1 MGTVHLIPCWLFEN
15 ELSPIPV
22 YIRKAIADCKVLFVE
37 NERSARRFIKA
48 LDKSFEIDAFEW
60 HTIHKAE
67 EEQVSVFKEK
77 LKQGLTVGI
86 ISEAGCPGIADPG
99 QILVDIAQKNNSKV
113 IPFTGPNSII
123 LALMASGM
131 NGQRFE
137 FLGYLPIEEQD
148 RSKRLKEL
156 EQESAKQHSAKIFI
170 ETPYRNNQLLQTIL
184 KNCSGETK
192 LCIAADLTT
201 ANELIQTKKISDWKN
216 QKIELH
222 KRPAIFILQA

>member
-22 YIRKAIADCKVLFVE
+22 YIRKAIAACRVLFIE

-48 LDKSFEIDAFEW
+48 IDKSFEIDAFEW
-60 HTIHKAE
+60 HVIHKAE
-67 EEQVSVFKEK
+67 AEQISIFKEK

-99 QILVDIAQKNNSKV
+99 QILIDIAQKNNAKV

-148 RSKRLKEL
+148 RSKRIKEL
-156 EQESAKQHSAKIFI
+156 EQESAKQLSSKIFI

-192 LCIAADLTT
+192 LCIAVDLTSAT
-201 ANELIQTKKISDWKN
+201 ESVQTKKISDWKN
-216 QKIELH
+216 QQTDLH

>member
-22 YIRKAIADCKVLFVE
+22 YIRKAIAACRVLFVE

-48 LDKSFEIDAFEW
+48 IDKSFEIDAFEW
-60 HTIHKAE
+60 HVIHKAE
-67 EEQVSVFKEK
+67 AEQISIFKEK
-77 LKQGLTVGI
+77 LKQDLTVGI

-99 QILVDIAQKNNSKV
+99 QILIDIAQKNNAKV

-148 RSKRLKEL
+148 RSKRIKEL
-156 EQESAKQHSAKIFI
+156 EQESAKQLSSKIFI

-184 KNCSGETK
+184 KNCSGETR
-192 LCIAADLTT
+192 LCIAVDLTS
-201 ANELIQTKKISDWKN
+201 ANESVQTKKISDWRTL
-216 QKIELH
+216 QTDLH